1 MNLGLLAIAMVSII
15 GCAILAIVTG
25 WKLALACLF
34 SAFPLIF
41 TATVFRVRI
50 EIQFEKATAA
60 VFAESSQFASE
71 AVGAYRTV
79 TSLTMERS
87 IEERYRKL
95 LEEHVSKAWRDT
107 RLAMIFFSAS
117 ESIVLLAMA
126 LAFWYGGRLI
136 SWGEYSVKQFFTVY
150 VALIQGGEAAGQ
162 WFSFTPN
169 MAQAVSS
176 ARRILGMREPDS
188 VKNAPPKP
196 PAPLGDSSGGCEVE
210 FKNVKFKY
218 VTRDTPVFKNL
229 SIKIEKGQ
237 FAAFVGASGCGKT
250 TTVSLLERFY
260 EVDRGQI
267 LIDGVDLA
275 DLDIVE
281 YRNIVSLVSQEPV
294 LYQGTLADNIRLGV
308 PEDTSQEAIE
318 EACKQAYIH
327 DFISSLPDGYNTLC
341 GSKGIGLSGG
351 QKQRVAIARAL
362 IRSPRLLLLDEATA
376 SLDTTSEKIVQEAFE
391 KAREGRTMIA
401 VAHRLST
408 VQKADVI
415 FVFDEGTIVE
425 RGDHQ
430 SLIRKQ
436 GIYYQM
442 CQAQALDR

>member
-1 MNLGLLAIAMVSII
+1 M
-15 GCAILAIVTG
+15 
-25 WKLALACLF
+25 
-34 SAFPLIF
+34 
-41 TATVFRVRI
+41 
-50 EIQFEKATAA
+50 
-60 VFAESSQFASE
+60 
-71 AVGAYRTV
+71 
-79 TSLTMERS
+79 
-87 IEERYRKL
+87 
-95 LEEHVSKAWRDT
+95 
-107 RLAMIFFSAS
+107 
-117 ESIVLLAMA
+117 
-126 LAFWYGGRLI
+126 
-136 SWGEYSVKQFFTVY
+136 
-150 VALIQGGEAAGQ
+150 
-162 WFSFTPN
+162 
-169 MAQAVSS
+169 
-176 ARRILGMREPDS
+176 
-188 VKNAPPKP
+188 
-196 PAPLGDSSGGCEVE
+196 
-210 FKNVKFKY
+210 
-218 VTRDTPVFKNL
+218 
-229 SIKIEKGQ
+229 
-237 FAAFVGASGCGKT
+237 
-250 TTVSLLERFY
+250 
-260 EVDRGQI
+260 
-267 LIDGVDLA
+267 
-275 DLDIVE
+275 
-281 YRNIVSLVSQEPV
+281 
-294 LYQGTLADNIRLGV
+294 ADNIRLGV

-442 CQAQALDR
+442 VSSLTPFI